1 MQPNSRGAAPGRDE
15 PLPTDPTLR
24 PHHGPGPMLVLAL
37 IGIVIG
43 LAIAFAARSAAP
55 VYREPQ
61 PSLLSQTAPPPQTGD
76 QAPQGDLDD
85 RVEAYR
91 ARVEGFWTVQHK
103 MALLRGRSTQKAS
116 TAPRSPIRPGTTPL
130 ECLTQAVYYEARG
143 EPREGQVGVAQVV
156 MNRVGSGR
164 YPASVCAVVFQ
175 GAGRPGCQFSFACEG
190 NRQGGP
196 VNPASWA
203 RSQAVAQE
211 VLASA
216 SRSGTPF
223 NSGPTGADHFHA
235 DYVQPKWAG
244 QMQRLAQIGRHIF
257 FNSGQTAHASRGRA
271 EPTPDAIPLSSQNA
285 QQSQR
290 SGSTSAPAQ

>member
-1 MQPNSRGAAPGRDE
+1 
-15 PLPTDPTLR
+15 
-24 PHHGPGPMLVLAL
+24 MLVLAL

-55 VYREPQ
+55 VYRAPQ
-61 PSLLSQTAPPPQTGD
+61 PSLLSQTAAPLETGD
-76 QAPQGDLDD
+76 QTPQGDLDD
-85 RVEAYR
+85 RVKAYR

-116 TAPRSPIRPGTTPL
+116 TGPRSPIRPGATPL
-130 ECLTQAVYYEARG
+130 ECLTQAVHYEARG

-156 MNRVGSGR
+156 MNRVNSGR

-175 GAGRPGCQFSFACEG
+175 GASRPGCQFSFACEG

-216 SRSGTPF
+216 RSL
-223 NSGPTGADHFHA
+223 NAAPTGADHFHA
-235 DYVQPKWAG
+235 DYVQPKWSS
-244 QMQRLAQIGRHIF
+244 QMQRLAQIGRHVF
-257 FNSGQTAHASRGRA
+257 FNSGQTAPASRGRA
-271 EPTPDAIPLSSQNA
+271 EPTPDAIPLPSQNA

-290 SGSTSAPAQ
+290 SGSASAPAQ

>member
-1 MQPNSRGAAPGRDE
+1 MQPNSRGAVPGRDV

-55 VYREPQ
+55 VYRAPQ
-61 PSLLSQTAPPPQTGD
+61 PSLLSQTAAPPQTGD
-76 QAPQGDLDD
+76 QTSQGELED
-85 RVEAYR
+85 RVKAYR

-116 TAPRSPIRPGTTPL
+116 TGPRSPIRPGTTPL

-156 MNRVGSGR
+156 MNRVSSGR

-216 SRSGTPF
+216 RGP
-223 NSGPTGADHFHA
+223 NAAPTGADHFHA
-235 DYVQPKWAG
+235 DYVQPKWSS

-257 FNSGQTAHASRGRA
+257 FNSGQTAPASRGRA
-271 EPTPDAIPLSSQNA
+271 EPTPDAIPLPSQNA

-290 SGSTSAPAQ
+290 SGSASTPAQ

>member
-1 MQPNSRGAAPGRDE
+1 
-15 PLPTDPTLR
+15 
-24 PHHGPGPMLVLAL
+24 MLVLAL

-61 PSLLSQTAPPPQTGD
+61 PSRLSQTAAPLETGD
-76 QAPQGDLDD
+76 QAPQDDLED

-103 MALLRGRSTQKAS
+103 MALLRGRSPQKAS
-116 TAPRSPIRPGTTPL
+116 TGPRSPIRPGATPL

-143 EPREGQVGVAQVV
+143 EPHEGQVGVAQVV
-156 MNRVGSGR
+156 MNRVNSGR

-211 VLASA
+211 VLAQQVLAGA
-216 SRSGTPF
+216 SRS
-223 NSGPTGADHFHA
+223 PTAPSGADHFHA
-235 DYVQPKWAG
+235 DYVQPKWSG

-257 FNSGQTAHASRGRA
+257 FNSGQKSPAQPAFAPPGQADNRPLPPS
-271 EPTPDAIPLSSQNA
+271 EPQK
-285 QQSQR
+285 
-290 SGSTSAPAQ
+290 SAPEAQNTGRK

>member
-1 MQPNSRGAAPGRDE
+1 
-15 PLPTDPTLR
+15 
-24 PHHGPGPMLVLAL
+24 MLVLAL

-55 VYREPQ
+55 VYRAPQ
-61 PSLLSQTAPPPQTGD
+61 PSLLSQTAAPLETDD
-76 QAPQGDLDD
+76 QAPQGDLED
-85 RVEAYR
+85 RVQAYR

-103 MALLRGRSTQKAS
+103 MALLRGRSAQKAS
-116 TAPRSPIRPGTTPL
+116 TGPRSPIRPGTTPL

-156 MNRVGSGR
+156 MNRVSSGR

-216 SRSGTPF
+216 RNPNLAPS
-223 NSGPTGADHFHA
+223 GADHFHA
-235 DYVQPKWAG
+235 DYVQPKWSG

-257 FNSGQTAHASRGRA
+257 FNSGQKS
-271 EPTPDAIPLSSQNA
+271 PA
-285 QQSQR
+285 QPAFAPQSQAEN
-290 SGSTSAPAQ
+290 SLGTPSEPQKPAPEAQNTGRR

>member
-1 MQPNSRGAAPGRDE
+1 
-15 PLPTDPTLR
+15 
-24 PHHGPGPMLVLAL
+24 MLVLAL

-43 LAIAFAARSAAP
+43 MAIAFAARSAAP
-55 VYREPQ
+55 VYRAPQ

-76 QAPQGDLDD
+76 QAPQGDLED
-85 RVEAYR
+85 RVKAYR

-116 TAPRSPIRPGTTPL
+116 SGPRSPIRPGATPL

-156 MNRVGSGR
+156 MNRVNSGR
-164 YPASVCAVVFQ
+164 YPDSVCAVVFQ
-175 GAGRPGCQFSFACEG
+175 GADRPGCQFSFACEG

-216 SRSGTPF
+216 RSPNPAPF

-235 DYVQPKWAG
+235 DYVQPKWSS

-257 FNSGQTAHASRGRA
+257 FNSGQKSPAS
-271 EPTPDAIPLSSQNA
+271 PLFPP
-285 QQSQR
+285 QSQAEN
-290 SGSTSAPAQ
+290 SLGTPSETQKLAPEAQNTGRK

>member
-1 MQPNSRGAAPGRDE
+1 
-15 PLPTDPTLR
+15 
-24 PHHGPGPMLVLAL
+24 MLVLAL

-55 VYREPQ
+55 VYRDPQ
-61 PSLLSQTAPPPQTGD
+61 PPVTH
-76 QAPQGDLDD
+76 QAAYDPLTQEPAALEDLDD

-103 MALLRGRSTQKAS
+103 MALLRGRSAQKAS
-116 TAPRSPIRPGTTPL
+116 TGPRSPIRPGATPL

-156 MNRVGSGR
+156 MNRVSSGR

-211 VLASA
+211 VLAQQVFA
-216 SRSGTPF
+216 GGSRSGNTP
-223 NSGPTGADHFHA
+223 SGADHFHA

-257 FNSGQTAHASRGRA
+257 FNSGQKS
-271 EPTPDAIPLSSQNA
+271 PA
-285 QQSQR
+285 QPAFAPQSQADN
-290 SGSTSAPAQ
+290 SHLPPSESQKPAPEAQNTGRR

>member
-1 MQPNSRGAAPGRDE
+1 
-15 PLPTDPTLR
+15 LPTDPTLR

-55 VYREPQ
+55 VYRAPQ
-61 PSLLSQTAPPPQTGD
+61 PSLLTQTAAPLETSD
-76 QAPQGDLDD
+76 QAPQNDLED

-103 MALLRGRSTQKAS
+103 MALLRGRSAQKAS
-116 TAPRSPIRPGTTPL
+116 TGPRSPIRPGATPL

-156 MNRVGSGR
+156 MNRVSSGR

-216 SRSGTPF
+216 SRS
-223 NSGPTGADHFHA
+223 PTAPSGADHFHA
-235 DYVQPKWAG
+235 DYVQPKWSG
-244 QMQRLAQIGRHIF
+244 QMQRLVQIGRHIF
-257 FNSGQTAHASRGRA
+257 FNSGQKAPAS
-271 EPTPDAIPLSSQNA
+271 PPFPP
-285 QQSQR
+285 QSQAEN
-290 SGSTSAPAQ
+290 SPGTPSEPQKPAPEAQNTGRR